1 MGVTNEFLIFEL
13 RVNAYLMEEQ
23 LTDIVTRIKALS
35 LLSGGLDS
43 TLATKL
49 ILNQG
54 IDVEAITFVSPFCIN
69 EKGVCGAA
77 EAAKQLGV
85 PLKVVS
91 VGNEYL
97 KVVRKPKHGYGR
109 NLNPCIDCR
118 IFMIKRAKKYA
129 EEIGAAFIFT
139 GDVLGERPMSQHLKA
154 MKIIEEE
161 SGLKGRLLRPLSARL
176 LPETVIEKKGLVK
189 RDKLLDIRGRSR
201 KPQIKLAEEFNI
213 RDYPC
218 PAGGCLL
225 TYKEFANKLR
235 DLFGHKKSCSMA
247 DVALLKV
254 GRHFRSGEN
263 KIIVGRNEAENKI
276 LTAKK
281 TRYDYYFEVPDV
293 GGPTTVLQGS
303 KTKKAIQAAAA
314 LTAFYSDAKSNRVT
328 VNFGRDNLDKSVTVS
343 VPSRA
348 EVESLRIV

>member
-1 MGVTNEFLIFEL
+1 MT
-13 RVNAYLMEEQ
+13 RV
-23 LTDIVTRIKALS
+23 KALS

-43 TLATKL
+43 ILATEL

-54 IDVEAITFVSPFCIN
+54 IDVEAVNFVSPFCLCK
-69 EKGVCGAA
+69 KGGCGAV

-97 KVVRKPKHGYGR
+97 KMVRKPKHGYGR
-109 NLNPCIDCR
+109 NMNPCIDCR
-118 IFMIKRAKKYA
+118 IFMIKKAKKYA
-129 EEIGAAFIFT
+129 KEIGAAFIFT
-139 GDVLGERPMSQHLKA
+139 GEVLDERPMSQHFKA
-154 MKIIEEE
+154 MKIVEEE
-161 SGLKGRLLRPLSARL
+161 SGLKGRLLRPLSAKL
-176 LPETVIEKKGLVK
+176 LPETLIEKEGLVK

-213 RDYPC
+213 ADYPC

-235 DLFGHKKSCSMA
+235 DLFRHRKRCSMP

-254 GRHFRSGEN
+254 GRHFRFGEN

-281 TRYDYYFEVPDV
+281 MRYDYYFEVPDV
-293 GGPTTVLQGS
+293 GGPITVLQGL
-303 KTKKAIQAAAA
+303 KTKKAIEVAAA
-314 LTAFYSDAKSNRVT
+314 LTAFYSDAKSDKIT
-328 VNFGRDNLDKSVTVS
+328 VNFGRNSLDKSITVP

-348 EVESLRIV
+348 EVESLRIG